1 LRKEIKP
8 SIDKREILCA
18 ETAPGPAALIVFG
31 ASGDLFGRKLLVS
44 IFQLFERDLLNNK
57 FYLLGCGRK
66 KFSDQEFRKNAIQS
80 IREKSDPISP
90 DKLDAFVSKL
100 YYVDGDYNDAGFYE
114 NIKARLAELD
124 KKHDVYESLIHY
136 LSVPPFLYPTII
148 ERIAP
153 AGLACTKKLHSK
165 KHIKLVIEKPFGRDL
180 QSAVE
185 LNNKIH
191 RCFNESQIYRI
202 DHYLGKETIQNIL
215 MFRFANTIFEPVW
228 NRNYIDHVQITIAE
242 SAGVEHRASY
252 YDKSGALRDMFQNHI
267 LQMLALVAMESP
279 ISFEGDHIR
288 DEKVKLLKSVRAF
301 DMNRLDDLCVRGQYA
316 AGQIQGK
323 QVNGYLEEPGVKEN
337 SATETYIAAKM
348 FVDNWRWKGVPFY
361 LRTGKRMAVK
371 ETEIAITFK
380 QVPYSMF
387 SSVGLDEL
395 PANVLVLRIQ
405 PEEGISLSF
414 QAKRPG
420 AKTCMSTLTM
430 NFNYNE
436 LFGTEP
442 PEAYQRLLLDCMVG
456 DQTLFTRQ
464 DGIETAW
471 QLLMP
476 IMQAWEN
483 GDYVLHE
490 YPAGAESFHAADALI
505 ESDGRKWRSLL
516 KEGEK

>member
-1 LRKEIKP
+1 MLRKEIKP
-8 SIDKREILCA
+8 TIDKREILCA
-18 ETAPGPAALIVFG
+18 ETVPGPIAFVVFG

-44 IFQLFERDLLNNK
+44 IFQLFARDLLDNR

-66 KFSDQEFRKNAIQS
+66 KFSDEEFRKNAEQS

-90 DKLDAFVSKL
+90 GKLDAFVSKL
-100 YYVDGDYNDAGFYE
+100 YYIDGDYNDALFYE

-124 KKHDVYESLIHY
+124 KKHNVYESLIYY
-136 LSVPPFLYPTII
+136 LSVPPFLYTTIV
-148 ERIAP
+148 EHLAP
-153 AGLACTKKLHSK
+153 AGIACTKKLQSK
-165 KHIKLVIEKPFGRDL
+165 QQIKLVIEKPFGRDL

-202 DHYLGKETIQNIL
+202 DHYLGKETVQNIL
-215 MFRFANTIFEPVW
+215 MFRFTNTIFEPVW

-242 SAGVEHRASY
+242 SSGVEHRASY

-267 LQMLALVAMESP
+267 LQMLALVAMEPP
-279 ISFEGDHIR
+279 ISFEGDHVR
-288 DEKVKLLKSVRAF
+288 DEKVKLLRSVRAF
-301 DMNRLDDLCVRGQYA
+301 DANRLDELCVRGQYVSSSIK
-316 AGQIQGK
+316 GSK
-323 QVNGYLEEPGVKEN
+323 VNGYLEEPGVRAD
-337 SATETYIAAKM
+337 STTETFIAAKM
-348 FVDNWRWKGVPFY
+348 FIDNWRWKGIPFY

-380 QVPYSMF
+380 KVPYSMF

-395 PANVLVLRIQ
+395 PANVLVLQIQ

-442 PEAYQRLLLDCMVG
+442 PEAYQRILLDCMVS

-464 DGIETAW
+464 DAIETAW
-471 QLLMP
+471 QLLTP

-483 GDYVLHE
+483 NGYELHK
-490 YPAGAESFHAADALI
+490 YPAGAESFPAADNLI
-505 ESDGRKWRSLL
+505 ESDERKWRSLL
-516 KEGEK
+516 NE

>member
-1 LRKEIKP
+1 VQEIKP
-8 SIDKREILCA
+8 TIDKREILCA
-18 ETAPGPAALIVFG
+18 ETMPGPFALVVFG
-31 ASGDLFGRKLLVS
+31 ASGDLFVRKLLVS
-44 IFQLFERDLLNNK
+44 IFQLFSRDLLDDR

-66 KFSDQEFRKNAIQS
+66 KFSDEEFRKNAEQT
-80 IREKSDPISP
+80 IRDKSVPVSTGKI
-90 DKLDAFVSKL
+90 DAFINKL
-100 YYVDGDYNDAGFYE
+100 YYIDGDYNDAQFYA
-114 NIKARLAELD
+114 NINTKLTELD
-124 KKHDVYESLIHY
+124 TRHKVYESLIHY
-136 LSVPPFLYPTII
+136 LSVPPFLYATIV
-148 ERIAP
+148 ENLAH

-165 KHIKLVIEKPFGRDL
+165 QQIKLVIEKPFGKDL

-185 LNNKIH
+185 LNNKIQ

-202 DHYLGKETIQNIL
+202 DHYLGKETVQNIL

-242 SAGVEHRASY
+242 STGVEHRASY
-252 YDKSGALRDMFQNHI
+252 YDESGALRDMFQNHM

-288 DEKVKLLKSVRAF
+288 DERAKLLKSIQAF
-301 DMNRLDDLCVRGQYA
+301 DINRLDELCVRGQYT

-323 QVNGYLEEPGVKEN
+323 QVKGYLEESGVKAD
-337 SATETYIAAKM
+337 STTETFCAAKM
-348 FVDNWRWKGVPFY
+348 FVDNWRWKKVPFY

-371 ETEIAITFK
+371 DTEIAITFK
-380 QVPYSMF
+380 EVPYSMF

-395 PANVLVLRIQ
+395 PANVLVMRIQ

-420 AKTCMSTLTM
+420 AKTCISTLTM

-471 QLLMP
+471 RLLTP

-483 GDYVLHE
+483 GDSVLHK
-490 YPAGAESFHAADALI
+490 YPAGTESFPAADMLI

-516 KEGEK
+516 NE